1 MSERERYQA
10 GVPCW
15 VDTAQPDPEA
25 AIGFYG
31 DLFGWEF
38 AGPGPMPG
46 EPPGEYFVA
55 RLRGRDVAGVSS
67 QSSHGSPQ
75 ATTWST
81 YVSVQS
87 ADETAELARSAGG
100 TVLVP
105 PFDALPAGRMAVLR
119 DPAGAVVC
127 VWEPRQRQGAELVNE
142 PRAWAMSL
150 LNTRDPNSSKEF
162 YGAAFGWEIEPLAMG
177 GAEIMLWRLPGYVGG
192 EPRQP
197 VPRDV
202 VGAMVPIS
210 GNGHAED
217 AQSHW
222 SIDFW
227 VDDADATVAKAAEL
241 GGTVVAPPFDTP
253 GFRTA
258 VIADPQGAVFSVSK
272 LTGVA

>member
-38 AGPGPMPG
+38 MGPGPMPG

-67 QSSHGSPQ
+67 QPSHGSPQ

-162 YGAAFGWEIEPLAMG
+162 YGATFGWETEPLEIG
-177 GAEIMLWRLPGYVGG
+177 GTEITLWRLPGYVGG

-202 VGAMVPIS
+202 VGAMAPIS
-210 GNGHAED
+210 GNGHAGDE
-217 AQSHW
+217 QSHW

-227 VDDADATVAKAAEL
+227 VDDADATVAKAAGL
-241 GGTVVAPPFDTP
+241 GATVVAPPFHTT